1 MSAVFTKIIFSF
13 NFFTTIFTV
22 HIISSFTLYYK
33 ILTIIVNLKTKFHT
47 NLTFSVKI
55 RIGLDSNVDVN
66 AIVKVEGGFMR
77 YKIGDFAK
85 LLNTSV
91 RTLRYYNSLGLLIPV
106 EIDVFTGYRYYD
118 DKQINDFNKIKLL
131 QEAGFSLEEIKK
143 YQGLLTNEI
152 MLEKKKELLKE
163 TQNINEK
170 IKKIDYLRSYLKD
183 GDINFNPKQL
193 PDKNKKILRR

>member
-1 MSAVFTKIIFSF
+1 
-13 NFFTTIFTV
+13 
-22 HIISSFTLYYK
+22 
-33 ILTIIVNLKTKFHT
+33 
-47 NLTFSVKI
+47 
-55 RIGLDSNVDVN
+55 
-66 AIVKVEGGFMR
+66 MR

-131 QEAGFSLEEIKK
+131 QEAGFSLEEIRK

-152 MLEKKKELLKE
+152 MLKKKKELLKE

-193 PDKNKKILRR
+193 PDKNKKILRRW

>member
-1 MSAVFTKIIFSF
+1 
-13 NFFTTIFTV
+13 
-22 HIISSFTLYYK
+22 
-33 ILTIIVNLKTKFHT
+33 
-47 NLTFSVKI
+47 
-55 RIGLDSNVDVN
+55 
-66 AIVKVEGGFMR
+66 MR

-131 QEAGFSLEEIKK
+131 QEAGFSLEEIRK

-152 MLEKKKELLKE
+152 MLKKKKELLKE

>member
-1 MSAVFTKIIFSF
+1 
-13 NFFTTIFTV
+13 
-22 HIISSFTLYYK
+22 
-33 ILTIIVNLKTKFHT
+33 
-47 NLTFSVKI
+47 
-55 RIGLDSNVDVN
+55 
-66 AIVKVEGGFMR
+66 MR

-152 MLEKKKELLKE
+152 MIEKKKELLKE

>member
-1 MSAVFTKIIFSF
+1 
-13 NFFTTIFTV
+13 
-22 HIISSFTLYYK
+22 
-33 ILTIIVNLKTKFHT
+33 
-47 NLTFSVKI
+47 
-55 RIGLDSNVDVN
+55 
-66 AIVKVEGGFMR
+66 MR

-152 MLEKKKELLKE
+152 MLKKKKELLKE

-193 PDKNKKILRR
+193 PDKNKKILRRW

>member
-1 MSAVFTKIIFSF
+1 
-13 NFFTTIFTV
+13 
-22 HIISSFTLYYK
+22 
-33 ILTIIVNLKTKFHT
+33 
-47 NLTFSVKI
+47 
-55 RIGLDSNVDVN
+55 
-66 AIVKVEGGFMR
+66 MR

-193 PDKNKKILRR
+193 PDKNKKILRRW

>member
-1 MSAVFTKIIFSF
+1 
-13 NFFTTIFTV
+13 
-22 HIISSFTLYYK
+22 
-33 ILTIIVNLKTKFHT
+33 
-47 NLTFSVKI
+47 
-55 RIGLDSNVDVN
+55 
-66 AIVKVEGGFMR
+66 MR

>member
-1 MSAVFTKIIFSF
+1 
-13 NFFTTIFTV
+13 
-22 HIISSFTLYYK
+22 
-33 ILTIIVNLKTKFHT
+33 
-47 NLTFSVKI
+47 
-55 RIGLDSNVDVN
+55 
-66 AIVKVEGGFMR
+66 MR

-152 MLEKKKELLKE
+152 MLKKKKELLKE

>member
-1 MSAVFTKIIFSF
+1 
-13 NFFTTIFTV
+13 
-22 HIISSFTLYYK
+22 
-33 ILTIIVNLKTKFHT
+33 
-47 NLTFSVKI
+47 
-55 RIGLDSNVDVN
+55 
-66 AIVKVEGGFMR
+66 MR

-170 IKKIDYLRSYLKD
+170 IKKIDCLRSYLKD

>member
-1 MSAVFTKIIFSF
+1 
-13 NFFTTIFTV
+13 
-22 HIISSFTLYYK
+22 
-33 ILTIIVNLKTKFHT
+33 
-47 NLTFSVKI
+47 
-55 RIGLDSNVDVN
+55 
-66 AIVKVEGGFMR
+66 MR

-91 RTLRYYNSLGLLIPV
+91 RTLRYYNSLGLLIPI

-152 MLEKKKELLKE
+152 MIEKKKELLKE